1 MSPQPKTALDL
12 QPQQAPPRPQPE
24 TSHRQQ
30 HPQQHPHQHP
40 QQHPQQH
47 TQLAADTAAITLRDI
62 TVAYRGHP
70 AVHHVSGR
78 FVPGSLTAVVG
89 PNGAGKSSLLA
100 AIMGQL
106 PLAQGHVDLPPGLKG
121 RIAWLPQHHEVD
133 RSFPISVQD
142 LVALGH
148 WRQLGSLRG
157 VSASHKQAVQQALA
171 TVGLVGFDKRVISE
185 LSAGQ
190 FQRALFARVVL
201 QDAPVILL
209 DEPFNAIDART
220 TADLLA
226 LVHRWHQQSRT
237 VIAVLHDMDQVRQ
250 HFDQTLLLARRCVAW
265 GPTAQVLDAQHLL
278 MAQQMAE
285 AWDESA
291 PSCTV
296 AGAGVGR
303 GHQHDH
309 AQAHGPDGKP
319 AHPHQH
325 PHQHPHEHPHQ
336 HPQPHTNTPAAPADR
351 SGHAPR

>member
-1 MSPQPKTALDL
+1 MSPATATIATPAGPTSSASGQGAAVHRLL
-12 QPQQAPPRPQPE
+12 NPAP
-24 TSHRQQ
+24 
-30 HPQQHPHQHP
+30 
-40 QQHPQQH
+40 
-47 TQLAADTAAITLRDI
+47 AITLRDV

-106 PLAQGHVDLPPGLKG
+106 PLAQGHVDLPPSLKG
-121 RIAWLPQHHEVD
+121 RMAWLPQHHDVD

-157 VSASHKQAVQQALA
+157 LGAPHKQAVLQALA
-171 TVGLVGFDKRVISE
+171 AVGLVGFEKRVISE

-190 FQRALFARVVL
+190 FQRALFARVLL

-226 LVHRWHQQSRT
+226 LIKRWHQQQRT

-250 HFDQTLLLARRCVAW
+250 HFDQALLLARRCVAW
-265 GPTAQVLDAQHLL
+265 GPTAQVLDARHLS
-278 MAQQMAE
+278 MARQMAE

-296 AGAGVGR
+296 AGSAGAQSQDH
-303 GHQHDH
+303 GH
-309 AQAHGPDGKP
+309 AHEAESAHKHHHGELSH
-319 AHPHQH
+319 HPHGH
-325 PHQHPHEHPHQ
+325 LRNP
-336 HPQPHTNTPAAPADR
+336 PQPNGQAAA
-351 SGHAPR
+351 